1 MYFPFES
8 LFFLRKYNPWLDVV
22 AILVVLWVKGAF
34 PHLLEELRALFQ
46 VCECSEYVTPF
57 TLLSLYIIY
66 ISTYILFIF
75 KQNEYTDYTILL
87 LWPFSFV
94 LIMVKCSSS
103 LWNRNSVFKRVS
115 NFILLFMIIRSKY
128 VSLLKSQ

>member
-57 TLLSLYIIY
+57 ALLSLYIIY

-75 KQNEYTDYTILL
+75 KQNE
-87 LWPFSFV
+87 
-94 LIMVKCSSS
+94 
-103 LWNRNSVFKRVS
+103 
-115 NFILLFMIIRSKY
+115 
-128 VSLLKSQ
+128 